1 MLKAMIELIP
11 RAREVLRE
19 EGVRSVL
26 TRGLPIVRSWFFE
39 YGNYYLYEHILE
51 DGNEADFLPKINNFT
66 FRIVSSNEE
75 ADALAKSTGVD
86 FRKHFI
92 DSRKRLDKGA
102 IAFCLFIDGEAAHTG
117 WVALNEEA
125 RKSVDSLPYKIDF
138 ANGEACTGGTGT
150 LTKYRG
156 KGLMV
161 YGYFKRF
168 QFLWEK
174 GVRISRN
181 AVDVRNIAS
190 QHAHAKF
197 NHKICARGRY
207 LKILWWKSWKE
218 LPVIQ
223 TERCA

>member
-19 EGVRSVL
+19 EGAGSVL
-26 TRGLPIVRSWFFE
+26 KRGLPIVKSWFFE

-51 DGNEADFLPKINNFT
+51 DGNEADFLPKVRDFT
-66 FRIVSSNEE
+66 FNIVSSNEE
-75 ADALAKSTGVD
+75 ADALAQSTGVD

-92 DSRKRLDKGA
+92 DSRKRLEKGA
-102 IAFCLFIDGEAAHTG
+102 IAFCVFIDGEAAHTG

-125 RKSVDSLPYKIDF
+125 RKSVDSLPYEIDF

-156 KGLMV
+156 KRLMV

-168 QFLWEK
+168 QFLREK
-174 GVRISRN
+174 GVKISRN

-190 QHAHAKF
+190 QRVHAKF
-197 NHKICARGRY
+197 NHKIYARARY

-218 LPVIQ
+218 LPVLQ

>member
-19 EGVRSVL
+19 EGAGSVL
-26 TRGLPIVRSWFFE
+26 KRGLPIVKSWFFE

-51 DGNEADFLPKINNFT
+51 DGNEADFLPKIKNFT
-66 FRIVSSNEE
+66 FNTVSSNEE
-75 ADALAKSTGVD
+75 ADALAQSTGVD

-92 DSRKRLDKGA
+92 DSRKRLEKGA
-102 IAFCLFIDGEAAHTG
+102 IAFCVFIDGEAAHTG

-125 RKSVDSLPYKIDF
+125 RKSVDSLPYEIDF

-156 KGLMV
+156 KRLMV

-174 GVRISRN
+174 GVKISRN

-190 QHAHAKF
+190 QRVHAKF
-197 NHKICARGRY
+197 NHKIYARARY

-218 LPVIQ
+218 LPVLQ

>member
-19 EGVRSVL
+19 EGIGSVL
-26 TRGLPIVRSWFFE
+26 KRGLSVVKSWFFE
-39 YGNYYLYEHILE
+39 YENYYLYEHILE
-51 DGNEADFLPKINNFT
+51 DGNEADFLPKVKNFT
-66 FRIVSSNEE
+66 FNIVSSNEE
-75 ADALAKSTGVD
+75 ADALAQSTGVD

-92 DSRKRLDKGA
+92 DSRKRLEKGA
-102 IAFCLFIDGEAAHTG
+102 IAFCVFIDGEAAHTG

-138 ANGEACTGGTGT
+138 ENGEACTGGTGT

-156 KGLMV
+156 KRLMV

-168 QFLWEK
+168 QFLREK
-174 GVRISRN
+174 GVKISRN
-181 AVDVRNIAS
+181 AVDVKNIAS
-190 QHAHAKF
+190 QRVHAKF
-197 NHKICARGRY
+197 NHRIYARARY
-207 LKILWWKSWKE
+207 LKILWWKSWQE
-218 LPVIQ
+218 LPVRQ

>member
-19 EGVRSVL
+19 EGAGSVL
-26 TRGLPIVRSWFFE
+26 KRGLPIVKSWFFE

-51 DGNEADFLPKINNFT
+51 DGNEADFLPKIKNFT
-66 FRIVSSNEE
+66 FNTVSSNEE
-75 ADALAKSTGVD
+75 ADALAQSTGVD

-92 DSRKRLDKGA
+92 DSRKRLEKGA
-102 IAFCLFIDGEAAHTG
+102 IAFCVFIDGEAAHTG

-125 RKSVDSLPYKIDF
+125 RKSVDSLPYEIDF

-156 KGLMV
+156 KRLMV

-168 QFLWEK
+168 QFLREK
-174 GVRISRN
+174 GVKISRN

-190 QHAHAKF
+190 QRVHAKF
-197 NHKICARGRY
+197 NHKIYARARY

-218 LPVIQ
+218 LPVLQ